1 MYPEV
6 YGAFQAFASHDYRTA
21 GAEIGKAMN
30 DLSQWTTGHSCSDD
44 FCYVVTGIMQAMGD
58 MQGDLRSC
66 KADFKNFTAAF
77 GVMHGGSIGGG
88 DFHFNT
94 DTKSLHAGI
103 KDIGY
108 GLEDVSKGVGDCHLA
123 ELAEL
128 LSKLAIKL
136 GVVPE
141 IGWIEEVLHILIEG
155 VHVEQEL
162 GAAMVDYG
170 NNNWVGF
177 GYNPAKLINQDTRL
191 NVLQCLPLCRGSIG
205 LLARGRRGTTGGPG
219 LNHAA

>member
-1 MYPEV
+1 
-6 YGAFQAFASHDYRTA
+6 
-21 GAEIGKAMN
+21 
-30 DLSQWTTGHSCSDD
+30 
-44 FCYVVTGIMQAMGD
+44 MQAMGD

-141 IGWIEEVLHILIEG
+141 ICWVEEVLHILIEG

-191 NVLQCLPLCRGSIG
+191 NVLQCLLLCRGSIG